1 MHPGSEESGDRWR
14 KSGGTDWGLR
24 TEETN
29 YQNQIPGNY
38 KPTMITNHHCYISSA
53 ALKLENLV
61 NKAIIR
67 TGNRRNQTWKIYQGT
82 KIVSLFWS
90 NDALGTSQLFEDAT
104 KIKVH
109 GIIWLMAGFRVA
121 KVTLVPLCVKLEI
134 HHSSAHRN
142 NIKAKYWISPLM
154 SSSFRVNIFKFLHF
168 CDAVSQER
176 TRAKPRR
183 MFTWVNY

>member
-1 MHPGSEESGDRWR
+1 
-14 KSGGTDWGLR
+14 
-24 TEETN
+24 
-29 YQNQIPGNY
+29 
-38 KPTMITNHHCYISSA
+38 MITNHHCYISSA

-134 HHSSAHRN
+134 HHSSAHWN
-142 NIKAKYWISPLM
+142 NIKAKYWISLSCPAVFV
-154 SSSFRVNIFKFLHF
+154 SIFSNFYIFVTQSAKKGHEQSQGECSHESTTKWFGSQWKISEIIILQIDKITRLSLQGINCVF
-168 CDAVSQER
+168 C
-176 TRAKPRR
+176 
-183 MFTWVNY
+183 